1 MGGRAG
7 VGGLLIAVVFS
18 VRERRPLAG
27 PPRTELLQY
36 VTQVVDCYQFP
47 ISAITSAMS
56 TSES

>member
-36 VTQVVDCYQFP
+36 VTQVDCYQFP